1 MDTREVSFFLDIEEG
16 ADRSEIAKEIQ
27 DHLANLQLVQE
38 AAATP
43 SETRLTGLEVIAGIA
58 LTVSIVKG
66 TRELAVELNKLMPE
80 IKKLI
85 EGIKGV
91 KAAFVSIDFEDVPL
105 DEVDEEK
112 TQKLAEELE

>member
-43 SETRLTGLEVIAGIA
+43 SETRLTGIEVIAGIA

-66 TRELAVELNKLMPE
+66 TKQAD
-80 IKKLI
+80 
-85 EGIKGV
+85 
-91 KAAFVSIDFEDVPL
+91 A
-105 DEVDEEK
+105 
-112 TQKLAEELE
+112 